1 MDFATFPK
9 VELHVH
15 LDCSLSYKVV
25 SKIDP
30 SISKQTYESEFIAPP
45 HCKDLADFLT
55 RAIKGISLMQT
66 EENLRLVTIDLFEQF
81 KQDNVIYAEIR
92 FAPFEHIR
100 KGLTPHQVVQTI
112 NDTVE
117 QCKKDFDIEARI
129 ILCTLRHFPED
140 ISMATIKLVEEFQGS
155 NVVGFDIASDEA
167 GSPIDAHVK
176 AFQYAYEKEIPCTAH
191 AGEAL
196 GSDSIWETIDEFK
209 PKRIGHG
216 VRCTEDPNL
225 MEYLKEEKYHLEICP
240 TSNIQ
245 TNIYKN
251 FRHHAI
257 NKIYDFGISCG
268 VNTDTRTITNIT
280 LNEEYRK
287 LHQTFQWDKAKYLHC
302 NLEAIKHAFLPEEK
316 KIALRMKIWKGYR

>member
-1 MDFATFPK
+1 MDFAVFPK

-30 SISKQTYESEFIAPP
+30 SISKETYASEFIAPP
-45 HCKDLADFLT
+45 RCKNLADFLT

-66 EENLRLVTIDLFEQF
+66 KENLRLVTIDLFEQF
-81 KQDNVIYAEIR
+81 QQDNVIYAEIR
-92 FAPFEHIR
+92 FAPFEHI
-100 KGLTPHQVVQTI
+100 KEGLTPYEVVKTV
-112 NDTVE
+112 NNTVE
-117 QCKKDFDIEARI
+117 KCKNDFNIEARI

-140 ISMATIKLVEEFQGS
+140 VSMATIKLVEEFKGT

-176 AFQYAYEKEIPCTAH
+176 AFQYAYKKGIPCTAH

-196 GSDSIWETIDEFK
+196 GADSIWETIDEFK
-209 PKRIGHG
+209 PVRIGHG
-216 VRCTEDPNL
+216 VRCTEDSNL
-225 MEYLKEEKYHLEICP
+225 MEYLKQNKYHLEICP

-251 FRHHAI
+251 YRQHAI
-257 NKIYDFGISCG
+257 DKIYHFGISCG
-268 VNTDTRTITNIT
+268 INTDTRTITNIT
-280 LNEEYRK
+280 LNKEYQK
-287 LHQTFQWDKAKYLHC
+287 LHHFFQWNKAKYLHC

-316 KIALRMKIWKGYR
+316 KIALRKKIWNGYR

>member
-1 MDFATFPK
+1 MNFAAFPK

-30 SISKQTYESEFIAPP
+30 SISLETYQSEFIAPP
-45 HCKDLADFLT
+45 RCKNLADFLT

-81 KQDNVIYAEIR
+81 KEDNVIYAEIR
-92 FAPFEHIR
+92 FAPFEHV
-100 KGLTPHQVVQTI
+100 KEGLTPHQVVQTV

-140 ISMATIKLVEEFQGS
+140 ISMATIQLVEEFQGT

-176 AFQYAYEKEIPCTAH
+176 AFQYANDKGIPCTAH

-209 PKRIGHG
+209 PQRIGHG
-216 VRCTEDPNL
+216 VRCTEDDNL
-225 MEYLKEEKYHLEICP
+225 MEFLKEEKYHLEICP
-240 TSNIQ
+240 TSNLQ

-251 FRHHAI
+251 YKQHAI

-287 LHQTFQWDKAKYLHC
+287 LHETFQWDKAKFLHC
-302 NLEAIKHAFLPEEK
+302 NLEAIKHAFLPEED